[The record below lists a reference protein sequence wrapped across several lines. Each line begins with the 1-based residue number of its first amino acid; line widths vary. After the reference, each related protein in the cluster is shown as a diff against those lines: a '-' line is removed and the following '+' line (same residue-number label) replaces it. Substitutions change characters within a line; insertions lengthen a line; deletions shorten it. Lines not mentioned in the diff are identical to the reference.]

1 MKVNYQLLLFN
12 DNKNSFEDVIIG
24 LTQIAQ
30 HNTFQAENCAYIVHY
45 KGQCVI
51 KNGPKQNIL
60 KLCNELSSFGLK
72 VKIQKA
78 AE

>member
-1 MKVNYQLLLFN
+1 M
-12 DNKNSFEDVIIG
+12 E
-24 LTQIAQ
+24 
-30 HNTFQAENCAYIVHY
+30 
-45 KGQCVI
+45 
-51 KNGPKQNIL
+51 QNIL